1 MSAQLVYVAPQGVTK
16 GVVAKGGY
24 VKEAVTYM
32 VMDDLVVK
40 PTSAISSITSFDKL
54 NVKDAGVLQEK
65 VVNIGVEEVLN

>member
-1 MSAQLVYVAPQGVTK
+1 LKYVAPPIVK
-16 GVVAKGGY
+16 GAAAAKGGL
-24 VKEAVTYM
+24 VKEAVTFM